1 MQNNLYDLTN
11 PQKSIWFTEEVYK
24 GTPIENITGTVII
37 PEKMD
42 FHLLEQ
48 AINIFVEKN
57 DSFRLK
63 FVIKDQKVMQYVS
76 EYSKFSVEII
86 DIASDND
93 LQKLEKEIA
102 TTSFIVLDS
111 LLYIYKIIRFPD
123 GHGGFII
130 NMHHL
135 ISDAWSAGLGGSEI
149 IKIYTQLLKNEN
161 IENISYPSYIE
172 YISSEQ
178 NYLHSDKYS
187 KDKDFWNNMFE
198 TVPEIA
204 SIPSSDSSEKKN
216 LKAFSY
222 RKQFTLP
229 QDFIT
234 SINEFCKKFKVS
246 TFNFFMATFS
256 IYIGRTC
263 GLDEF
268 VIGTPVLNR
277 SNVKEKRT
285 SGMFINTVP
294 LKVSLD
300 KNMKFNELTSAISTN
315 LFNIFKHQKY
325 PYLSLLEDLRH
336 KDSTIP
342 NLYNILI
349 SYQNIR
355 STAQTSEPPFDIQW
369 IPNDHTADDIDIHIY
384 DMNDTG
390 NINIAYDY
398 QTNKYKEQDII
409 DIHTRILN
417 IINQILSNTDI
428 IINDLS
434 IITEEERTQ
443 LLHDFNNTAVSY
455 DKNKTLSV
463 LFEEQ
468 AAKTP
473 DRVALV
479 FEYKEITY
487 K

>member
-102 TTSFIVLDS
+102 TTSFNVLDS

-123 GHGGFII
+123 GHGDFII

-222 RKQFTLP
+222 R
-229 QDFIT
+229 
-234 SINEFCKKFKVS
+234 N
-246 TFNFFMATFS
+246 
-256 IYIGRTC
+256 
-263 GLDEF
+263 
-268 VIGTPVLNR
+268 
-277 SNVKEKRT
+277 
-285 SGMFINTVP
+285 
-294 LKVSLD
+294 
-300 KNMKFNELTSAISTN
+300 N
-315 LFNIFKHQKY
+315 LHFPKI
-325 PYLSLLEDLRH
+325 LLL
-336 KDSTIP
+336 
-342 NLYNILI
+342 
-349 SYQNIR
+349 Q
-355 STAQTSEPPFDIQW
+355 
-369 IPNDHTADDIDIHIY
+369 
-384 DMNDTG
+384 
-390 NINIAYDY
+390 
-398 QTNKYKEQDII
+398 
-409 DIHTRILN
+409 
-417 IINQILSNTDI
+417 
-428 IINDLS
+428 
-434 IITEEERTQ
+434 
-443 LLHDFNNTAVSY
+443 
-455 DKNKTLSV
+455 
-463 LFEEQ
+463 
-468 AAKTP
+468 
-473 DRVALV
+473 
-479 FEYKEITY
+479 
-487 K
+487 